1 MTQRAVVRKWILYC
15 LCTLLLVLV
24 QNMVLVYVRIGG
36 VHPFLLPALALIP
49 VTLERSGQS
58 LLYALFF
65 GLACDLLIPS
75 GVFVCFYCLTFFA
88 AAILARLLSGQVIA
102 AGLFCSLTASAVGLL
117 LCGFLQI
124 MLLTSQ
130 HGVSI
135 GPTLTLLG
143 KELLLSL
150 AVTPLAHFPF
160 RKIFR
165 LTRSD

>member
-1 MTQRAVVRKWILYC
+1 MTRRAVVRKWILYC
-15 LCTLLLVLV
+15 LCALVLVLV
-24 QNMVLVYVRIGG
+24 QNMVLVYVRIVG

-49 VTLERSGQS
+49 VTLERSGPS

-75 GVFVCFYCLTFFA
+75 GVFVCFYCLKFFV
-88 AAILARLLSGQVIA
+88 AAILARLLSVQVIA
-102 AGLFCSLTASAVGLL
+102 AGLFCSLAVSAVGLL
-117 LCGFLQI
+117 LCGLLQI

-135 GPTLTLLG
+135 GPALTLLG

-160 RKIFR
+160 RKVFR

>member
-1 MTQRAVVRKWILYC
+1 M
-15 LCTLLLVLV
+15 
-24 QNMVLVYVRIGG
+24 
-36 VHPFLLPALALIP
+36 
-49 VTLERSGQS
+49 
-58 LLYALFF
+58 
-65 GLACDLLIPS
+65 
-75 GVFVCFYCLTFFA
+75 CFYCLTFFT

-102 AGLFCSLTASAVGLL
+102 AGLFCSLTVSAVGLL

-135 GPTLTLLG
+135 GPALTLLG

>member
-1 MTQRAVVRKWILYC
+1 MTRRTMVRKWILYG
-15 LCTLLLVLV
+15 LCALALLAV
-24 QNMVLVYVRIGG
+24 QDMVLVYIRVGG

-75 GVFVCFYCLTFFA
+75 GVFVCFYCLTFFT
-88 AAILARLLSGQVIA
+88 AAILARLLSGQVVA
-102 AGLFCSLTASAVGLL
+102 AGLFCSLTVSAVGLL
-117 LCGFLQI
+117 LCGLLQI

-135 GPTLTLLG
+135 GPALTLLG

-160 RKIFR
+160 RKVFR
-165 LTRSD
+165 LTRND

>member
-1 MTQRAVVRKWILYC
+1 MTRRAVVRKWILYC
-15 LCTLLLVLV
+15 LCALVL
-24 QNMVLVYVRIGG
+24 VLVYVRIGG

-49 VTLERSGQS
+49 VTLERSGPS

-75 GVFVCFYCLTFFA
+75 GVFVCFYCLTFFI

-102 AGLFCSLTASAVGLL
+102 AGLFCSLTVSAVGLL

-135 GPTLTLLG
+135 GPALTLLG

-160 RKIFR
+160 RKVFR
-165 LTRSD
+165 LTRND